1 MFRRENAGTR
11 VHPDQLPGNYWRSS
25 NKWKR
30 ARDEVSDEAVEAAAF
45 VGSEGFQ
52 LSGFAL
58 IALLVR
64 PSIRCEVT
72 QPQSAPSLAAAK
84 SSMQSRWRYRRRA
97 NANLRKVVR
106 HSKAAEPHENRRL
119 CLFPIRCR
127 FGANIVWGRRTVNGG
142 THNPH

>member
-52 LSGFAL
+52 LSGIAL
-58 IALLVR
+58 IASLVR

-84 SSMQSRWRYRRRA
+84 SSMQCG
-97 NANLRKVVR
+97 VT
-106 HSKAAEPHENRRL
+106 AARPTLICEKL
-119 CLFPIRCR
+119 SVT
-127 FGANIVWGRRTVNGG
+127 AK
-142 THNPH
+142 